1 MRVGETLGG
10 RYVLENLLG
19 KGGMGAVWAAY
30 DEQTQER
37 VAVKLILQQM
47 EEELTKE
54 LRQRLLREAGA
65 CAKLQHPNIIQ
76 VFDVGETEEGHP
88 YMVLELLDGQP
99 LGDLLKQKRRLE
111 PKQAARIAADI
122 ASGLAEAHAAKVIH
136 RDLKPANIFLHREP
150 GAAEDDFLVKVLD
163 FGVCLDRES
172 MDTVKTRAGII
183 VGSPAYMSPEQVA
196 MRKDIDGRTD
206 IWSLG
211 LLLYEMVTGQRV
223 FNGNVQNVMAQII
236 TQPVP
241 QPSSKVRDVPPD
253 LDAVVARCTQVKKES
268 RYAEA
273 GELARDL
280 YVIAGARPAI
290 KHGSTS
296 RPSIAK
302 QIGLADMFDAEIRA
316 SPAVPQPGQAR
327 TFNPAGM
334 TLPLIPPQKRAEV
347 EKLPPVMEEAD
358 DLAATLPLQ
367 PKLLA
372 NLRPKPI
379 SEPPPEAP
387 QAALG
392 TQFFE
397 VKPHEKPPSPEPAWK
412 QEMEQALEVHRQS
425 SMSLPAITLPEEVQ
439 VAEEVGGTQL
449 LPMKKP
455 ISVRPDVPLL
465 RSDATGTTSMAGSM
479 SQEVLA
485 SAIVPPDL
493 AVATGMRRKRGSR
506 ALYAAAAFLGST
518 LVLLIGV
525 VSYKRV
531 LLGRGEATQVVGD
544 AAPSANVALPP
555 VRAEAEPQLEPTQ
568 LVQAVPEPS
577 QAPVPPTS
585 ASSGAMVS
593 NVVLAAAPTPAPTL
607 APTPAVTTA
616 APTKSTAAPTVIK
629 PMTTPAK
636 KSTPAPAVKVVC
648 TGVGVFERCR
658 PVAAN
663 KQ

>member
-1 MRVGETLGG
+1 MRAGETLGG

-30 DEQTQER
+30 DDQTHER
-37 VAVKLILQQM
+37 VAVKLILPQM

-76 VFDVGETEEGHP
+76 VFDVGETDEGHP
-88 YMVLELLDGQP
+88 YMVLELLDGQA

-111 PKQAARIAADI
+111 PKLAARIAADI

-136 RDLKPANIFLHREP
+136 RDLKPANIFLHRES
-150 GAAEDDFLVKVLD
+150 GSGEDDCIVKVLD

-172 MDTVKTRAGII
+172 MDTIKTRAGII

-241 QPSSKVRDVPPD
+241 APSSKVRDVPPD

-280 YVIAGARPAI
+280 YVIAGARPLI
-290 KHGSTS
+290 RHGSTS
-296 RPSIAK
+296 RPSLVK
-302 QIGLADMFDAEIRA
+302 QIGLADMFDAEIQA
-316 SPAVPQPGQAR
+316 SPAVPKPGQAR
-327 TFNPAGM
+327 TFNPSGA
-334 TLPLIPPQKRAEV
+334 TLPLISPQKRAEV
-347 EKLPPVMEEAD
+347 EKMPPVLEEDD

-367 PKLLA
+367 PKVLA

-397 VKPHEKPPSPEPAWK
+397 VKPNEKPPSPEPAWK

-425 SMSLPAITLPEEVQ
+425 SMSLPAITLPEEAQ
-439 VAEEVGGTQL
+439 MTEEVGGTQL

-479 SQEVLA
+479 SQEILA

-493 AVATGMRRKRGSR
+493 AVVTGGRRRGSNR
-506 ALYAAAAFLGST
+506 ALYAAAGFLGSA

-525 VSYKRV
+525 FGYRQWLHRRV
-531 LLGRGEATQVVGD
+531 EVTEVVPPG
-544 AAPSANVALPP
+544 APSANEVSPVATSEAPPAPEALPRDVVPPEPPPAPPPAASASTGATVASAALPP
-555 VRAEAEPQLEPTQ
+555 
-568 LVQAVPEPS
+568 AV
-577 QAPVPPTS
+577 TT
-585 ASSGAMVS
+585 AS
-593 NVVLAAAPTPAPTL
+593 
-607 APTPAVTTA
+607 TPAVTTA
-616 APTKSTAAPTVIK
+616 APTKSTAAPTVKK
-629 PMTTPAK
+629 PTTGPVK
-636 KSTPAPAVKVVC
+636 KQTPAPTVKTVC
-648 TGVGVFERCR
+648 TGVGVFERCKK
-658 PVAAN
+658 VAVN
-663 KQ
+663 GQ